1 MEEAQR
7 MERDLDN
14 VTVKN
19 NEGARRY
26 EAQIEGHL
34 ASIEYQR
41 TGDCILFTHIEVP
54 EALEGHGIAAKLA
67 HTALEDARA
76 QHLTVIPLYPFVAS
90 YIRNHM
96 EYSTLVPPD
105 SRERVLGN

>member
-7 MERDLDN
+7 MEIDLAN

-19 NEGARRY
+19 NEGAWRY

-34 ASIEYQR
+34 AIIEYQR
-41 TGDCILFTHIEVP
+41 TGDRILFMHTEVP

-76 QHLTVIPLYPFVAS
+76 QHLTVIPLCPFVAS
-90 YIRNHM
+90 YLRNHM

-105 SRERVLGN
+105 YSERVLGS

>member
-7 MERDLDN
+7 MEIDLDN

-26 EAQIEGHL
+26 EAQIEGHR
-34 ASIEYQR
+34 ASIAYQR
-41 TGDCILFTHIEVP
+41 TGDRIIFTHTEVP

-67 HTALEDARA
+67 HTALEDAQV
-76 QHLTVIPLYPFVAS
+76 QHLTVIPLCPFVAS
-90 YIRNHM
+90 YIRNHR

-105 SRERVLGN
+105 SRERVLGS